1 MKTSKLKCHG
11 HKCRDRF
18 TCKLYSSERVK
29 EDEDKGDDN
38 VKCEYYDSRKSI

>member
-18 TCKLYSSERVK
+18 TCKLYTSERVK
-29 EDEDKGDDN
+29 EDDNAGDDS